1 MTVQIASSS
10 LLKLGIETE
19 KDVKARESTY
29 LLLDLVRNCSS
40 HLLLGVVKPFSLKQ
54 DKNKNT
60 NQSNKQTHALE
71 SSTSLIGPIRQRPWR
86 SPYTGVKTAL
96 PAELCT
102 RLYDESC
109 GLKNRRN
116 ESAGYYFTAVV
127 VNLLCCLKN
136 TSVPF
141 SGLFA
146 ISNCLFVC
154 FFVRCRGESTRS
166 TRWSTKRLFS
176 GRSRLPPPPASRWN
190 TSENTWKLSTEFL
203 GAQSC
208 VLSWRRS
215 LMYLRYFNFFS

>member
-71 SSTSLIGPIRQRPWR
+71 SSTSLIGPSRQRPWR

-154 FFVRCRGESTRS
+154 LFTFLCGAGVRVLVPLVGPPRDYSPAAPVYP
-166 TRWSTKRLFS
+166 
-176 GRSRLPPPPASRWN
+176 LPPLPAE
-190 TSENTWKLSTEFL
+190 TLPKIHENLV
-203 GAQSC
+203 QS
-208 VLSWRRS
+208 
-215 LMYLRYFNFFS
+215 F

>member
-40 HLLLGVVKPFSLKQ
+40 HLLLGVAKPFPLKQ

-71 SSTSLIGPIRQRPWR
+71 SSTSLIGLSRQRPSR

-96 PAELCT
+96 PAELCI

-116 ESAGYYFTAVV
+116 GSAGYYFTAVV
-127 VNLLCCLKN
+127 GNSLGFL
-136 TSVPF
+136 PF
-141 SGLFA
+141 SIVCLFA
-146 ISNCLFVC
+146 
-154 FFVRCRGESTRS
+154 
-166 TRWSTKRLFS
+166 
-176 GRSRLPPPPASRWN
+176 
-190 TSENTWKLSTEFL
+190 
-203 GAQSC
+203 
-208 VLSWRRS
+208 
-215 LMYLRYFNFFS
+215 